1 MKQRGWTWARREIAG
16 LDAEVDYHHIVQLS
30 FSTRYGT
37 PIFLHALFS
46 VAFVHNV
53 GMPAMAKILYRN
65 GRGPILRDT
74 RRRNFDS
81 LSFFGELYRHGDG
94 LETRAIAQHLVRV
107 HSNFPI
113 DNAMSLY
120 TLSTLCCLPQ
130 RFSERYLGRHG
141 ITAKE
146 NRAQFRFWHL
156 IGGLM
161 QIKSIPD
168 APDALL
174 DWMIAFERREMRP
187 SMECTRI
194 TEALAQEWA
203 SYWLP
208 RPLQPLGR
216 GVFYSLIDPAL
227 REQLQLPRPNGLTR
241 AFTGLLVNLFFHG
254 KRLLP
259 DPAERHFADYF
270 RQGARKSF
278 GSDLQNPPESTR

>member
-1 MKQRGWTWARREIAG
+1 MKQQGWTWARQEIAG
-16 LDAEVDYHHIVQLS
+16 LDAQVDYHRIAQLS

-53 GMPAMAKILYRN
+53 GMPAMAKILYRD

-94 LETRAIAQHLVRV
+94 PETRAIAQHLVRV

-141 ITAKE
+141 IAAKE
-146 NRAQFRFWHL
+146 SQAQFLFWKQ

-161 QIKSIPD
+161 QIKDIPST
-168 APDALL
+168 ADALL
-174 DWMIAFERREMRP
+174 EWMTDFERREMRP
-187 SMECTRI
+187 SAECTRI
-194 TEALAQEWA
+194 TEALAHEWA

-216 GVFYSLIDPAL
+216 GVFYSLIDPEL
-227 REQLQLPRPNGLTR
+227 RERLQLPRPSRFSRALT
-241 AFTGLLVNLFFHG
+241 TLLVTLFFHG

-270 RQGARKSF
+270 RQGARKGF
-278 GSDLQNPPESTR
+278 GTDLLNPPERAR

>member
-1 MKQRGWTWARREIAG
+1 MTPQGWTWARQEIAE
-16 LDAEVDYHHIVQLS
+16 LDAAVDFHRIAQLS

-53 GMPAMAKILYRN
+53 GMPAMAKILYRD

-81 LSFFGELYRHGDG
+81 LTFFGELYRHGDG
-94 LETRAIAQHLVRV
+94 PETRAIAQHLVRV

-130 RFSERYLGRHG
+130 RFSARYLGRYG
-141 ITAKE
+141 IAAKE
-146 NRAQFRFWHL
+146 SQAQFLFWKQ

-161 QIKSIPD
+161 QIKGIPD
-168 APDALL
+168 APDALR

-187 SMECTRI
+187 SDECTQI

-208 RPLQPLGR
+208 RPLQALGR
-216 GVFYSLIDPAL
+216 GVFYSLIDPEL
-227 REQLQLPRPNGLTR
+227 RERLQLPCPSRFTR
-241 AFTGLLVNLFFHG
+241 ALTALLVNLFFHG

-270 RQGARKSF
+270 RPGARKSL
-278 GSDLQNPPESTR
+278 GADLLNPPERAR

>member
-1 MKQRGWTWARREIAG
+1 MKSDWAWARQEIAA
-16 LDAEVDYHHIVQLS
+16 LDSEVDYHRIAHLS

-53 GMPAMAKILYRN
+53 GMPAMAKILYRD

-94 LETRAIAQHLVRV
+94 PETRAIAQHLVRV
-107 HSNFPI
+107 HSHYPI
-113 DNAMSLY
+113 ENAMSLY

-130 RFSERYLGRHG
+130 RFSARYLGRYG
-141 ITAKE
+141 IPHKE
-146 NRAQFRFWHL
+146 NQAQFRLWQG

-161 QIKSIPD
+161 QIRDIPD
-168 APDALL
+168 TPDAFLS
-174 DWMIAFERREMRP
+174 WMVAFEQREMRP
-187 SMECTRI
+187 SMECTAI
-194 TEALAQEWA
+194 TRALADEWA

-208 RPLQPLGR
+208 RLLQPLGR
-216 GVFYSLIDPAL
+216 GVFYSLIDPTL
-227 REQLQLPRPNGLTR
+227 REQLQLPRPNAVTR
-241 AFTGLLVNLFFHG
+241 AFTCLLVNLFFHG

-270 RQGARKSF
+270 RQGARKGF
-278 GSDLQNPPESTR
+278 GDLLKSSRSTP

>member
-1 MKQRGWTWARREIAG
+1 MTIRSWTWARQEIAG
-16 LDAEVDYHHIVQLS
+16 LNAEVDYHRIAHLS

-65 GRGPILRDT
+65 GRGPIIRDT

-81 LSFFGELYRHGDG
+81 LTFFGELYRHGEG
-94 LETRAIAQHLVRV
+94 PETQAIAQHLVRV

-130 RFSERYLGRHG
+130 RFSQRYLGRYG
-141 ITAKE
+141 IAAKE
-146 NRAQFRFWHL
+146 SQAQFLFWKK

-161 QIKSIPD
+161 QIQGIPD
-168 APDALL
+168 TADALL
-174 DWMIAFERREMRP
+174 AWMIDFERREMQP
-187 SMECTRI
+187 SAECTAI
-194 TEALAQEWA
+194 TQALAHEWA

-208 RPLQPLGR
+208 RPLQALGR
-216 GVFYSLIDPAL
+216 SVFYSLIDADL
-227 REQLQLPRPNGLTR
+227 RKRLQLPQPNGLVR
-241 AFTGLLVNLFFHG
+241 AFTGLLVNLFFHA

-270 RQGARKSF
+270 RHGARQ
-278 GSDLQNPPESTR
+278 GLVAEPVNAPERVR